1 MRHARS
7 DYDQIQDP
15 QGNIPDDEPV
25 FLIRGQ
31 DKIGASA
38 VRAWALLAEACGADP
53 VIVATA
59 LDHAYR
65 MEAWAK
71 KHGKVPDMPTE
82 QPDTTQGE
90 R

>member
-1 MRHARS
+1 MKHARS
-7 DYDQIQDP
+7 DYNHIQDST
-15 QGNIPDDEPV
+15 GKIPEHEPV

-53 VIVATA
+53 VIVGTA
-59 LDHAYR
+59 LEHAHR

-71 KHGKVPDMPTE
+71 EHGKIPDMPNE
-82 QPDTTQGE
+82 DDGAKD
-90 R
+90 